1 MEHFDLQRFRTDRNL
16 TQQDLAT
23 LLGCKQP
30 FISAVEK
37 GERELSDDKILILQE
52 KYGDI
57 TGYISTIP
65 EVVQNNQNGDNISG
79 RTVKLASGTDK
90 FLEVILEQ
98 SKQITKGQEHLTK
111 AQEQIDRLIK
121 LFEQQNK

>member
-79 RTVKLASGTDK
+79 RTVKLTSGTDK